1 MAMSTSVRLIFGLSS
16 RFYSYIQQGRAESRM
31 SLENNQSPR
40 EARKKFLCSLVEN
53 ICSPLE
59 MFSSNIQC
67 SLVELKY
74 CVTYQ
79 TAQLITLD
87 HCIYIA

>member
-1 MAMSTSVRLIFGLSS
+1 MPKHSDPKSKWFFITHK
-16 RFYSYIQQGRAESRM
+16 QGRAESKM

-40 EARKKFLCSLVEN
+40 EARKNFLCSLVEN